1 MIMRYDRVPIKA
13 TRTDDGYITD
23 TPVLTRTGVFDYRAA
38 DGSIRREYRPPDVVF
53 DTASMSSYR
62 GMPITDGHPGR
73 VNSQN
78 AKRHIVGS
86 ILSEARQD
94 GDDLLADLIIY
105 DPTPV
110 DEGKVELSC
119 GYLVELDETPGVTP
133 AGEKYDVVQRSIHMN
148 HLALVYRGRAGNARL
163 NLDAADEAANHQ
175 EGNSNMEKVRLDNG
189 LSYDAAPEVAQEVNR
204 LRQDLAAANVARDK
218 AQAQADTLQVQ
229 NTELQGSIEQ
239 IRQDAAMAATTRLK
253 LEAQAQGMNV
263 QFKADAKDREIQEA
277 VIKAV
282 RGAAFNMDGKS
293 DDYVAAA
300 YDMAIAE
307 RSTRQETVAATR
319 QAMAPGFNQDGAAP
333 AGQGGNQSTSASA
346 ARASYVAGIRK

>member
-1 MIMRYDRVPIKA
+1 MTMRYDRVPIKA

-23 TPVLTRTGVFDYRAA
+23 TPVLTRTGVFDYRAP
-38 DGSIRREYRPPDVVF
+38 DGSIRREYRPPEVVF
-53 DTASMSSYR
+53 DATSMASYR
-62 GMPITDGHPGR
+62 GVPITDGHPGR

-78 AKRHIVGS
+78 AKRHVLGS
-86 ILSEARQD
+86 VLSEARRD
-94 GDDLLADLIIY
+94 GDDVLADIIIY

-133 AGEKYDVVQRSIHMN
+133 TGEKYDVVQRSIHMN
-148 HLALVYRGRAGNARL
+148 HLALVHRGRAGNARL

-189 LSYDAAPEVAQEVNR
+189 LSYDAAPEVAQEMNR
-204 LRQDLAAANVARDK
+204 LRQDLAAANTARDQ
-218 AQAQADTLQVQ
+218 AQAKADTLQAQ
-229 NTELQGSIEQ
+229 NTELQGSIER
-239 IRQDAAMAATTRLK
+239 IRQDAASAAAARLK
-253 LEAQAQGMNV
+253 LEAQAQAMNV
-263 QFKADAKDREIQEA
+263 QFKADAQDREIQEA

-282 RGAAFNMDGKS
+282 RGDAFNMDGKS

-307 RSTRQETVAATR
+307 RSTRQGNVAATR
-319 QAMAPGFNQDGAAP
+319 QAITSLNQDSATPA
-333 AGQGGNQSTSASA
+333 AGQQPVSASA
-346 ARASYVAGIRK
+346 ARAAYIAGIRK